1 MGAVP
6 DYRMDCM
13 FTDFCGAFKKMKVLE
28 LGHVNLW
35 VADLDQSSAFYSDV
49 LGFPKVASGVLKE
62 RRVAFFS
69 LGSRHHDLALV
80 EVGCSIAA
88 ENPGR
93 KGLNHIGLKVGNHV
107 DDLRQMRDWLV
118 LQGAT
123 PYGYVDHC
131 VCQSLHV
138 YDPDGNVLELY
149 VDGDPRVWKQT
160 PQAIVCSNPFRL
172 E

>member
-1 MGAVP
+1 
-6 DYRMDCM
+6 
-13 FTDFCGAFKKMKVLE
+13 MKVLE

-35 VADLDQSSAFYSDV
+35 VADLERSSAFYHDV

-80 EVGCSIAA
+80 EVGPSSAA
-88 ENPGR
+88 ENPIR
-93 KGLNHIGLKVGNHV
+93 QRLNHIGLKVGNHV
-107 DDLRQMRDWLV
+107 DDLRRMRDWLV
-118 LQGAT
+118 RHGAA

-131 VCQSLHV
+131 VCQSSHV
-138 YDPDGNVLELY
+138 HDPDGNVIELY
-149 VDGDPRVWKQT
+149 VDGDPRVWGQT
-160 PQAIVCSNPFRL
+160 PQAMVCSNPFQL